1 MKKVDQLY
9 DALAKDAATEEQA
22 KEQLSILQEKEEDK
36 ELNNEKEEEEEDDVV
51 MKEDDVVDDETAM
64 DQLEAEKL
72 SESKKKGR
80 KRGEA
85 GAMDEDAEENP
96 VESKSTLHMSIQPPI
111 LIFLVCLVEG
121 EKVLTMTVQRGP
133 ESSYVTQTDL
143 MLPPESIVSMETVEQ
158 LRCDLEQRLAT
169 WSTSQV

>member
-1 MKKVDQLY
+1 MKKVDQIH

-22 KEQLSILQEKEEDK
+22 KEQLSILQQKEEDK
-36 ELNNEKEEEEEDDVV
+36 MLNDETDEDNDVV
-51 MKEDDVVDDETAM
+51 MKEDEVVDDQTAV
-64 DQLEAEKL
+64 DQLDAEKL

-80 KRGEA
+80 KRGEV
-85 GAMDEDAEENP
+85 GGMEEDTEEKP
-96 VESKSTLHMSIQPPI
+96 VESKLVRNMSVQPVM
-111 LIFLVCLVEG
+111 LIFIVCLVEG

-158 LRCDLEQRLAT
+158 LRCDLEQR
-169 WSTSQV
+169 